1 MSEEILKPIDVMN
14 NDELIAILT
23 IKKDNFNDEFRN
35 KIVNELDKRGVKLNE
50 ILNVAKY
57 KLNTEDVL
65 EVNIDSAFE
74 KVSLLKEPLDVLY
87 FINYMTEHFTIQK
100 NSNVFVIHHFEPKIG
115 FTSFFVEDE
124 TKLKSSLYE
133 FLTLGNWLPEE
144 TDVIKHWETFVE
156 STSSAYIL
164 RLAKMLDDTDVVYS
178 LNSNMLTRF
187 SSNSSPYSIVLPV
200 EDMDEA
206 TEVLTKMDE
215 LEKSLNEKL
224 ELAEKKEDVN
234 LQLELLTEL
243 ESVTPDDS
251 LLFYNKAQLL
261 DGKGDYKNAS
271 DALIESFNLDY
282 SNGTVDD
289 IEDIENYLI
298 EVLDKVEAKGNIL
311 HCLASISAFKGD
323 IENSFN
329 YYNKLVELDE
339 KDPIAHLNLG
349 HLFYSETEDDEKV
362 KLHFNKYIELEPE
375 SEERT
380 AIETILEN
388 IV

>member
-50 ILNVAKY
+50 TLNVAKY

-65 EVNIDSAFE
+65 EVNIDSVFE

-100 NSNVFVIHHFEPKIG
+100 NSNVFVIHHFEPKIA

-224 ELAEKKEDVN
+224 ELAEKFSLRIVDESIRRRIN
-234 LQLELLTEL
+234 YGLRELKTEIRL
-243 ESVTPDDS
+243 
-251 LLFYNKAQLL
+251 AQL
-261 DGKGDYKNAS
+261 
-271 DALIESFNLDY
+271 
-282 SNGTVDD
+282 
-289 IEDIENYLI
+289 
-298 EVLDKVEAKGNIL
+298 
-311 HCLASISAFKGD
+311 
-323 IENSFN
+323 
-329 YYNKLVELDE
+329 
-339 KDPIAHLNLG
+339 
-349 HLFYSETEDDEKV
+349 
-362 KLHFNKYIELEPE
+362 
-375 SEERT
+375 
-380 AIETILEN
+380 
-388 IV
+388 